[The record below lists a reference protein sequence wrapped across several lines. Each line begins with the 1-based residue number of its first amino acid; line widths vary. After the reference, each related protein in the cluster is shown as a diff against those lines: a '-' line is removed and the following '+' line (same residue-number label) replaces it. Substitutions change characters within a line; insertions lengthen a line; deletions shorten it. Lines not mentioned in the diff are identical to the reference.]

1 MSVYKIKYIAI
12 YASVTVLRTIMC
24 EEVYD
29 HKLIWN
35 MEKQLFISISIIFV
49 PLSCC
54 IITRIQSSHITYLY
68 EQLWAVIIIKR
79 YDIL

>member
-35 MEKQLFISISIIFV
+35 MEFYFGWIYYIALLRLDGHDQHAILFHG
-49 PLSCC
+49 LSCKC
-54 IITRIQSSHITYLY
+54 FKN
-68 EQLWAVIIIKR
+68 VI
-79 YDIL
+79 LQWQ